1 MVLHHLDLSEG
12 TSLVPRPFP
21 APVFD
26 RLQYAKMEGKA
37 WEKVMCMTPCRHEV
51 NMMGAVSDHCN
62 SQTLHCSVL
71 NLPNN
76 ELYWRCLSNV
86 TALSFWTRYYKKD
99 LKILHQAPPPSC
111 PPSHLTFLHTAS
123 YHKLEVGTAWER
135 GYESTI
141 WITS

>member
-76 ELYWRCLSNV
+76 ELY
-86 TALSFWTRYYKKD
+86 
-99 LKILHQAPPPSC
+99 
-111 PPSHLTFLHTAS
+111 
-123 YHKLEVGTAWER
+123 
-135 GYESTI
+135 
-141 WITS
+141 

>member
-12 TSLVPRPFP
+12 TSLIPRPFP

-26 RLQYAKMEGKA
+26 RLQYAKMEGEA
-37 WEKVMCMTPCRHEV
+37 WEKVMCMTPCRHEG

-111 PPSHLTFLHTAS
+111 LPSHLTFLRIVS